1 MGLGPSP
8 QPGMALGPRGPC
20 ELCRKPM
27 QAGCWCGYLSVS
39 GDKLISPPPL
49 PPTVFP
55 LGKTLVFRA
64 FTLRVSVGTTFGGR
78 GIPGLLPAF
87 DKCTWREGV

>member
-39 GDKLISPPPL
+39 GDKLISPPAAPHS
-49 PPTVFP
+49 VS
-55 LGKTLVFRA
+55 LGKDPCFQSLHPE
-64 FTLRVSVGTTFGGR
+64 
-78 GIPGLLPAF
+78 GISGNHFWWERDPWFAP
-87 DKCTWREGV
+87 CI